1 MKKVISSERIPI
13 KMWLDDLEDSALE
26 QAKNLANLPFSCKH
40 IALLPDSH
48 MGAGVPIGSV
58 VATQG
63 IVTPNA
69 VGRDISCG
77 VLAIKFNK
85 LVEEID
91 IITLKKI
98 MGDIRKEVPMGLNQ
112 KHDDPLSEVL
122 MPEYRYLDDLPIV
135 KREWLNARKS
145 LKTLGSGNHFF
156 ELQKDTEGYLWVMVH
171 SGSRNLGSKVA
182 DHYDKIAKKLNE
194 KYFSK
199 VDVKQDLAFLLMDTE
214 EGQTYWKEMNYCM
227 LYAWENRALMG
238 MEACNIVNNYFSEVT
253 PLIAKTIH
261 ISHNYAAYENHFG
274 VNYIIHRK
282 GAIRAKD
289 GELGIVPGSQ
299 GSKSYITKGLGNVE
313 SFESSSHGAGRT
325 MSRSKA
331 KKQLNLADEIK
342 ILDDQGIIHGMR
354 QDKDLDE
361 AVSAYKDINIVM
373 ENQKDLT
380 EIFMELSPIASMK
393 GQ

>member
-1 MKKVISSERIPI
+1 MEKVITTERIPI
-13 KMWLDDLEDSALE
+13 KMWLDDLEDSALD

-40 IALLPDSH
+40 IAILPDSH

-63 IVTPNA
+63 VVIPNS

-77 VLAIKFNK
+77 VIACKLNK
-85 LVEEID
+85 QVCGID
-91 IITLKKI
+91 NNTFKKI
-98 MGDIRKEVPMGLNQ
+98 MGDIRKEIPMGLNQ
-112 KHDDPLSEVL
+112 KHANPLPEEF
-122 MPEYRYLDDLPIV
+122 MPEYKYMDDIPIV
-135 KREWLNARKS
+135 KREWANARKS

-156 ELQKDTEGYLWVMVH
+156 ELQKDDRGYLWIMVH

-199 VDVKQDLAFLLMDTE
+199 VDPKQDLAFLPMDTE
-214 EGQTYWKEMNYCM
+214 EGQTYWKEMSYCM
-227 LYAWENRALMG
+227 LFAAQNRLM
-238 MEACNIVNNYFSEVT
+238 MLMTAVDIVNNYTYS
-253 PLIAKTIH
+253 PLLHAVH

-282 GAIRAKD
+282 GAIRARRED
-289 GELGIVPGSQ
+289 VGIVPGSQ
-299 GSKSYITKGLGNVE
+299 GSKSYITQGLGNVD
-313 SFESSSHGAGRT
+313 SFMSSSHGAGRA

-331 KKQLNLADEIK
+331 KKELNLISEIK
-342 ILDDQGIIHGMR
+342 ILEDQGIIHGMR
-354 QDKDLDE
+354 SIQDLDE

-373 ENQKDLT
+373 DNQKDLT
-380 EIFMELSPIASMK
+380 EIIVELSPLVSMK
-393 GQ
+393 G

>member
-1 MKKVISSERIPI
+1 MKKVISTERIPI
-13 KMWLDDLEDSALE
+13 KLWLDDLEDSALE
-26 QAKNLANLPFSCKH
+26 QAKNVANLPFACKQV
-40 IALLPDSH
+40 ILLPDSH
-48 MGAGVPIGSV
+48 YGFGCPVGTIC
-58 VATQG
+58 ATQG
-63 IVTPNA
+63 IVIPSV

-77 VLAIKFNK
+77 ILAIKFNK
-85 LVEEID
+85 LAEEID
-91 IITLKKI
+91 TATLKKI
-98 MGDIRKEVPMGLNQ
+98 MGGIRKEVPMGLNQ
-112 KHDDPLSEVL
+112 KHDDPLPEEL

-135 KREWLNARKS
+135 KREWINARKS
-145 LKTLGSGNHFF
+145 LKSLGSGNHFF
-156 ELQKDTEGYLWVMVH
+156 ELQKDTEGYLWVMIH

-182 DHYDKIAKKLNE
+182 DHYDKIAKNLNE
-194 KYFSK
+194 RYFSK
-199 VDVKQDLAFLLMDTE
+199 VDVKHDLAFLLMDTE

-227 LYAWENRALMG
+227 LFAEQNRLLMG
-238 MEACNIVNNYFSEVT
+238 QAACNVINDFISLPTSCGVRS
-253 PLIAKTIH
+253 IG

-274 VNYIIHRK
+274 VNYIVHRK

-299 GSKSYITKGLGNVE
+299 GSKSYITKGLGNAE

-354 QDKDLDE
+354 QNKDLDE
-361 AVSAYKDINIVM
+361 AVSSYKDISIVM